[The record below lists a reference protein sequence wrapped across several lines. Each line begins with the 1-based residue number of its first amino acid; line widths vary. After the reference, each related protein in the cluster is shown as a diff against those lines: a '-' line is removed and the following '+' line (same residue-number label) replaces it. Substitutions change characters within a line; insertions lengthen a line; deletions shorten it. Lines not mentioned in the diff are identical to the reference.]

1 MGGFKHS
8 KNDIKLNVNHMRSIS
23 YIEKNTFFLIMEIQ
37 CPIHRQW
44 DKFLRPVIKAS
55 GCL

>member
-1 MGGFKHS
+1 
-8 KNDIKLNVNHMRSIS
+8 MRSIS
-23 YIEKNTFFLIMEIQ
+23 YIEKNTLFFLIMEMQ

-44 DKFLRPVIKAS
+44 DKFLRPVIRPS